1 MRKFEYKIIDSKDV
15 ASAGVFKGRQRA
27 DVEAYLCTLGEDGWE
42 IINMDSGN
50 LKADSN
56 FPVSQ
61 KERSMHN
68 H

>member
-42 IINMDSGN
+42 IINMDFRELEGRLEFSGVA
-50 LKADSN
+50 KRQSSA
-56 FPVSQ
+56 
-61 KERSMHN
+61 
-68 H
+68 

>member
-42 IINMDSGN
+42 IINMDFRELEGRLEFSGVA
-50 LKADSN
+50 K
-56 FPVSQ
+56 
-61 KERSMHN
+61 MHN
-68 H
+68 RCL

>member
-42 IINMDSGN
+42 IINMDFRELEGRLEFSGVAKREIN
-50 LKADSN
+50 A
-56 FPVSQ
+56 
-61 KERSMHN
+61 
-68 H
+68 

>member
-42 IINMDSGN
+42 IINMDFRELEGRLEFSGVAKREIN
-50 LKADSN
+50 S
-56 FPVSQ
+56 
-61 KERSMHN
+61 
-68 H
+68 

>member
-42 IINMDSGN
+42 IINMDFRELEGRLEFSGVARREIN
-50 LKADSN
+50 A
-56 FPVSQ
+56 
-61 KERSMHN
+61 
-68 H
+68 

>member
-42 IINMDSGN
+42 IINMDFRELEGRLEFAGVAKRQIN
-50 LKADSN
+50 A
-56 FPVSQ
+56 
-61 KERSMHN
+61 
-68 H
+68 

>member
-42 IINMDSGN
+42 IINMDFRELEGRLEFSGVAKREVN
-50 LKADSN
+50 A
-56 FPVSQ
+56 
-61 KERSMHN
+61 
-68 H
+68 